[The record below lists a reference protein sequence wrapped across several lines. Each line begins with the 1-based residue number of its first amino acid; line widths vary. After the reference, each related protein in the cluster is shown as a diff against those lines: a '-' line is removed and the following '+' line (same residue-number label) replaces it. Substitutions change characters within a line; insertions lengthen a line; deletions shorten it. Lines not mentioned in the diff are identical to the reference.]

1 MLRLNIRYERRYG
14 SSAFSDFDQ
23 ARIMKPASTMDVIA
37 IATLSPVQNLPH

>member
-23 ARIMKPASTMDVIA
+23 RQNHEAR
-37 IATLSPVQNLPH
+37 QHNGRNR